1 MAGALLSS
9 PHTLP
14 SPTSQSPFRPRHA
27 LPLPLT
33 RFPARRLFVLLCTEH
48 PPSLTALLILVP
60 GDCAGAGDHST
71 LGQRV
76 FCHRG
81 GGPLCSLRA
90 LASLPLG
97 TAGWRWRGGAFSC
110 PGSCLLSQSCSPF
123 QSKSM
128 TCTVFMIVHNV
139 LHIYLLDLLFSIYN
153 SLILPR
159 GHSLTVL
166 FLKDQFLNDH
176 KCFARNDS
184 VEAYAVM
191 ETDEDV
197 KMNTQIDEINAY
209 SFLYPVELPGKKF
222 TFKWIKLFAYKLL
235 SYYSVPR
242 VESRKPERYS
252 SAAPLSPDARQRIVS
267 ERVDMIHNVVISVS
281 IGPPN
286 SRFLPSKDKSSWD
299 PKDVADCILSD
310 RSTMKVTT
318 GQRMTESSVLDA
330 HVAEVDGEPYWYYE
344 YLVRKSPTK
353 SAPEPNLF
361 RHNVACTAER
371 DGYLYSLN
379 ASTLSKQWESMG
391 PFLQKTVASFRL
403 LPGTENYV
411 PPYKDPWRFW

>member
-1 MAGALLSS
+1 MATALSL
-9 PHTLP
+9 PTTP
-14 SPTSQSPFRPRHA
+14 SPSSLHPRSRGVVGA
-27 LPLPLT
+27 GGCVP
-33 RFPARRLFVLLCTEH
+33 PARRRRR
-48 PPSLTALLILVP
+48 A
-60 GDCAGAGDHST
+60 
-71 LGQRV
+71 RV
-76 FCHRG
+76 FASCSREPASRDRG
-81 GGPLCSLRA
+81 LEMERRRLLLSG
-90 LASLPLG
+90 LASSFAVVLPI
-97 TAGWRWRGGAFSC
+97 SE
-110 PGSCLLSQSCSPF
+110 S
-123 QSKSM
+123 
-128 TCTVFMIVHNV
+128 
-139 LHIYLLDLLFSIYN
+139 
-153 SLILPR
+153 
-159 GHSLTVL
+159 
-166 FLKDQFLNDH
+166 
-176 KCFARNDS
+176 
-184 VEAYAVM
+184 YAVT
-191 ETDEDV
+191 ETNEDV
-197 KMNTQIDEINAY
+197 KMNMQVDEINAY
-209 SFLYPVELPGKKF
+209 SFLYPVELPEKKF
-222 TFKWIKLFAYKLL
+222 SFKW
-235 SYYSVPR
+235 

-286 SRFLPSKDKSSWD
+286 SRFLPSKDKSMWD

-330 HVAEVDGEPYWYYE
+330 HSTEVEGEPYWYYE

-379 ASTLSKQWESMG
+379 ASALSKQWESVG

-403 LPGTENYV
+403 LPPTENYV